1 MATLHSPNPGSQ
13 DTSAPASAAWL
24 GIIAVVFGILLTAG
38 HANEWL
44 TQKVISPDSAAARGL
59 ESECPEDE
67 LEEEGLSAAE
77 CRLMVS
83 QVRIMI
89 ASRPPW
95 FRAFQMGL
103 ASVGTVLAL
112 LSIFAG
118 IALIDNRPWAGGVA
132 LVIFG
137 TLLAIDLLEFI
148 AAVNVGPLLRAMYLW
163 NILLWFFIH
172 LCMTVAAV
180 AGRGGDTRRSPAIEN

>member
-1 MATLHSPNPGSQ
+1 MAISNSGEPGAQ
-13 DTSAPASAAWL
+13 GDIAGAWL
-24 GIIAVVFGILLTAG
+24 GIIAIVFGVLLAASD
-38 HANEWL
+38 ANEWL
-44 TQKVISPDSAAARGL
+44 IQAVISPDSVAARGI
-59 ESECPEDE
+59 ESECPEDQ

-89 ASRPPW
+89 VSRPEW

-103 ASVGTVLAL
+103 AAVGAVAAL
-112 LSIFAG
+112 ISIFVG
-118 IALIDNRPWAGGVA
+118 IALVDGRRWAPSGA
-132 LVIFG
+132 VIVFG
-137 TLLAIDLLEFI
+137 ALLAIDLIQFM
-148 AAVNVGPLLRAMYLW
+148 ATVNTGPLLTAVYLW

-180 AGRGGDTRRSPAIEN
+180 AGRSSERTP